1 MIPKFHLK
9 FTKCKACEEA
19 TGKLC
24 KPCEQNQRVIK
35 FLIDQC
41 ERLEREKFETIDATN
56 FTPFLRHVQEAQSE
70 IGRYYHFGSKLWR
83 AICKQIDDEYG
94 FPLIVL
100 PVDHVI
106 PCHRGTGPSIQFR
119 QAWLYAENYDDPKKP
134 KEADVFCLEFEVGVE
149 PNDAQSEFH
158 DHERQIKFSI
168 QVPRRLEEKF
178 SESAFKAWIAD
189 KAKEH
194 RIKKSANV
202 AIKQIEEWRRNPV
215 LWEEVKKH
223 LKSVG

>member
-1 MIPKFHLK
+1 MKFA
-9 FTKCKACEEA
+9 KCTTCDKA

-24 KPCEQNQRVIK
+24 KSCEQNQRVIK
-35 FLIDQC
+35 FLTDQC

-70 IGRYYHFGSKLWR
+70 IGRYYHFNSKLWR

-106 PCHRGTGPSIQFR
+106 PCHRGTGPSVSFR
-119 QAWLYAENYDDPKKP
+119 RAWLSAENY
-134 KEADVFCLEFEVGVE
+134 VCLEFEVGVE
-149 PNDAQSEFH
+149 PKDEQSEFH
-158 DHERQIKFSI
+158 DHERHIKFSI

-178 SESAFKAWIAD
+178 SESAFNAWITD

-194 RIKKSANV
+194 RIKKNANV
-202 AIKQIEEWRRNPV
+202 AIKQVEEWRKNPV

-223 LKSVG
+223 LKSVE